1 MQIIF
6 IKRAV
11 CTLLL
16 LTVIFLPTTAK
27 IKQSIY
33 ETRISL
39 SAKNET
45 VKQIIRKIET
55 KIQKSIA
62 YNSSKLDVNRKM
74 SLEVKNEL
82 VEKVLMKLLEG
93 YKGSVIEQD
102 EHHIILLIG
111 ESPKLSLSA
120 SKRAKRGQSTIW
132 VSGVVKDETGAPMA
146 GVNVLLK
153 DGPTKGIT
161 DEQGAF
167 RVEVPDDAILLFRF
181 IGYAPYEIPIG
192 SQRSLTITLRADAQT
207 LNEVVVV
214 GYGAK
219 RREEVIGAIASVP
232 TKNLA
237 SRNINNTAE
246 VLQGTVAGVTVIN
259 NGGAPTSS
267 PAFKIRGIGS
277 INDESPLL
285 VVDGVVYSG
294 TINSINPKDIE
305 SVSVLKDA
313 SAAIYGARASGGV
326 ILINTKKGSSGKPR
340 VAFNYQHGLQQ
351 RAKKLEALNAAE
363 FADVVNAVRAEGNL
377 SPDPAFDPA
386 TFPDARTTKTVW
398 TDAIFRTGKIY
409 DVSGSVS
416 AGSDRSSIFVSG
428 GYRRNEGVLLNT
440 YGDRFATR
448 INSSFKLLENLT
460 FGENMSYSIQNGQS
474 ANTTSA
480 QEGLILMS
488 VFYPPNAAIYR
499 EDGSGRFGGVPE
511 QFPGSYGDVINP
523 VAALKRLDI
532 NNPRNETLFNPY
544 LEWNIIKGLKFRSN
558 WSYTR
563 IKEDFK
569 QFSPK
574 VLEAG
579 KIFDYNELTQRNSTF
594 TAFLN
599 EQTLQYDKEFD
610 SGHGISLLVG
620 HTYEKWKSESFG
632 VTATGFDNELED
644 LRYLDNSTQAISLGK
659 FNGTGS
665 ETGLES
671 YLGRFSYNYHRKYL
685 LDASLRR
692 DGTSKL
698 TSANRW
704 EWYPSVS
711 VGWLLS
717 KEKFLQDTPHL
728 DNLKLRASWGTIGNL
743 GILGNYAFSLP
754 LTKTQG
760 LLGES
765 TTIVP
770 GYAETQLSNPNLKW
784 EKSAQVNV
792 GLDASFFNEKLMVT
806 VDLFQKTNRQMQLQQ
821 VLPAISG
828 TPNGQLINAGVMRN
842 TGIELNLTYN
852 HLSKN
857 DFSYSLSGNLAI
869 LKNELRS
876 LYDGNTSYPTGSSV
890 RSLPLANIAMVGQ
903 AFNSFYGYQRAG
915 LFQSDEEAAAY
926 VNQSGTRYQPNARGG
941 DFKFIDT
948 NGDGVLDA
956 KDQQILGNP
965 FPKLT
970 FGLNGDFRYK
980 SFDLNLFFQG
990 VAGNDLFN
998 AVKYTGLNASF
1009 PGYNMLKEI
1018 KNAWTPNNTNTDIP
1032 RISYTD
1038 ANNNFGRISDFYIED
1053 GSFLRLKSITLGY
1066 TLPQNIF
1073 KHIAPRFY
1081 FTAQNLFTITKYSG
1095 MDPEV
1100 GLANNGT
1107 DVGMYPL
1114 ARVFMLGVDFHF

>member
-1 MQIIF
+1 M
-6 IKRAV
+6 
-11 CTLLL
+11 LLL
-16 LTVIFLPTTAK
+16 WVVVFLPATATT
-27 IKQSIY
+27 KQSIH

-39 SAKNET
+39 TAKNET
-45 VKQIIRKIET
+45 VKQIIRKIEA

-74 SLEVKNEL
+74 NLEVENEV

-102 EHHIILLIG
+102 EHHIILLVG
-111 ESPKLSLSA
+111 ESSKVKLDFNG
-120 SKRAKRGQSTIW
+120 RVKRGQSTVV
-132 VSGVVKDETGAPMA
+132 VSGLVKDETGAPMA
-146 GVNVLLK
+146 GVNVVLK
-153 DGPTKGIT
+153 DGITKGVT
-161 DEQGAF
+161 DVQGTF
-167 RVEVPDDAILLFRF
+167 RVEVPDDATLVFRF
-181 IGYAPYEIPIG
+181 VGYAPYEVPIG
-192 SQRSLTITLRADAQT
+192 TQRTLDITLRADAQT

-219 RREEVIGAIASVP
+219 RREEIIGAIASVP
-232 TKNLA
+232 MKNIP

-246 VLQGTVAGVTVIN
+246 VLQGTVPGVTVMN
-259 NGGAPTSS
+259 NGGAPTSTPS
-267 PAFKIRGIGS
+267 FKIRGIGS
-277 INDESPLL
+277 INDETPLL
-285 VVDGVVYSG
+285 VVDGVVYNG

-326 ILINTKKGSSGKPR
+326 ILINTKKGSSGKPKID
-340 VAFNYQHGLQQ
+340 FNYQQGVQQ
-351 RAKKLEALNAAE
+351 AAKKLEALNAAE
-363 FADVVNAVRAEGNL
+363 FADVVNAVRMEGNL
-377 SPDPAFDPA
+377 SPDPAFDPN
-386 TFPDARTTKTVW
+386 TFADARTTKTVW
-398 TDAIFRTGKIY
+398 TDAIFRAGNIY
-409 DVSGSVS
+409 DVTGSVS
-416 AGSDRSSIFVSG
+416 AGSDRSNVFVSG
-428 GYRRNEGVLLNT
+428 GYRRNEGILLNT
-440 YGDRFATR
+440 YGDRFAGR
-448 INSSFKLLENLT
+448 INSSFKLLDNLT

-488 VFYPPNAAIYR
+488 VFYPPNATIYR
-499 EDGSGRFGGVPE
+499 EDGSGNFSGVPD
-511 QFPGSYGDVINP
+511 QYPGSYGDVINP
-523 VAALKRLDI
+523 VAALKRLDM

-574 VLEAG
+574 VLEPG
-579 KIFDYNELTQRNSTF
+579 KIFDYNELTQRTSTF

-599 EQTLQYDKEFD
+599 EQTLQYDKEFG
-610 SGHGISLLVG
+610 SAHSISVLVG
-620 HTYEKWKSESFG
+620 HTYEKWKTESFG

-671 YLGRFSYNYHRKYL
+671 YLGRLSYNYDRKYL
-685 LDASLRR
+685 LDATLRR

-698 TSANRW
+698 TRANRW
-704 EWYPSVS
+704 EWYPSVAL
-711 VGWLLS
+711 GWVLS
-717 KEKFLQDTPHL
+717 KEEFLQNTNGL

-765 TTIVP
+765 TTIIP

-784 EKSAQVNV
+784 EKSEQFNL
-792 GLDASFFNEKLMVT
+792 GLDASFFDEKLIT
-806 VDLFQKTNRQMQLQQ
+806 TIDLFQKSNRQMQLQQ
-821 VLPAISG
+821 ILPAISG
-828 TPNGQLINAGVMRN
+828 TPNGQLINAGDMRN
-842 TGIELNLTYN
+842 KGIEVSLTYN
-852 HLSKN
+852 HLSKG
-857 DFSYSLSGNLAI
+857 DFNYSITGNMAL

-876 LYDGNTSYPTGSSV
+876 LYDDNTSYPTGSSV
-890 RSLPLANIAMVGQ
+890 RSLPRANIAMVGE

-926 VNQSGTRYQPNARGG
+926 VNQSGTQYQPRGG

-948 NGDGVLDA
+948 NNDGVLDA
-956 KDQQILGNP
+956 NDQVILGNP

-970 FGLNGDFRYK
+970 FGVNGDFRYK
-980 SFDLNLFFQG
+980 AFDLNVFFQG
-990 VAGNDLFN
+990 VTGNDVFN

-1018 KNAWTPNNTNTDIP
+1018 KNAWTPANTHTDIP

-1053 GSFLRLKSITLGY
+1053 GSFLRLKSLTLGY
-1066 TLPQNIF
+1066 TLPENLLKQGS
-1073 KHIAPRFY
+1073 PRFY
-1081 FTAQNLFTITKYSG
+1081 FTAHNLFTVTRYTG
-1095 MDPEV
+1095 MDPEI

-1107 DVGMYPL
+1107 DLGMYPL